1 MSNRFRGRNAI
12 VTGGSRGIGAA
23 LAERLAAEGASVV
36 IAARTLERHDHLA
49 GSLNE
54 TVERC
59 RRYGTTVE
67 AVVADLA
74 DETSRTAI
82 VPRALEVFD
91 GRVDILV
98 NNAAAAVYQSTLDY
112 PLRRRRLMFE
122 VNVEAPID
130 ITQAV
135 LPSMTE
141 RGEGWIVNVSSATA
155 RHAPGP
161 PYRTGGVHSVI
172 GVYGA
177 TKAALNRITH
187 AFAVELNGTGIRI
200 NTIEPRAAVMS
211 EGAEALVGGM
221 VGDESIES
229 MEAMVEGTLVLCDCP
244 PERTG
249 GVHVSLDLLDE
260 LGVTVMTID
269 GSTPYPGGRR
279 VVRT

>member
-1 MSNRFRGRNAI
+1 MDRFRGRNAI
-12 VTGGSRGIGAA
+12 VTGASRGIGAA
-23 LAERLAAEGASVV
+23 LTQRLAAEGASVV
-36 IAARTLERHDHLA
+36 IAARTLDRHDHLA

-54 TVERC
+54 TLERC

-74 DETSRTAI
+74 DAGSRATI
-82 VPRALEVFD
+82 VPRALEIFD

-98 NNAAAAVYQSTLDY
+98 NNAAAAVYQSVLDY
-112 PLRRRRLMFE
+112 SLRRRRVMFE
-122 VNVEAPID
+122 VNLEAPID
-130 ITQAV
+130 LTQAIV
-135 LPSMTE
+135 PSMTE

-155 RHAPGP
+155 RFAPGP

-177 TKAALNRITH
+177 TKAALNRVTH
-187 AFAVELNGTGIRI
+187 AFAVELYGTGIRV

-221 VGDESIES
+221 VGEEAIESI
-229 MEAMVEGTLVLCDCP
+229 EAMVEATLVLCDCA

-249 GVHVSLDLLDE
+249 GVHVSIDLLDE
-260 LGVTVMTID
+260 LDLTVMTLD
-269 GSTPYPGGRR
+269 GSGPYPGGRR
-279 VVRT
+279 VLRS

>member
-1 MSNRFRGRNAI
+1 MDRFRGRNAI
-12 VTGGSRGIGAA
+12 VTGASRGIGAA
-23 LAERLAAEGASVV
+23 LAERMAAEGASVV
-36 IAARTLERHDHLA
+36 IAARTLDHHDHLA

-59 RRYGTTVE
+59 RRYGTNVE
-67 AVVADLA
+67 AIVADLSDA
-74 DETSRTAI
+74 DSRATI
-82 VPRALEVFD
+82 VPRALEILD

-130 ITQAV
+130 LTQSV
-135 LPSMTE
+135 VPSMSA

-155 RHAPGP
+155 RVAQGP

-177 TKAALNRITH
+177 TKAALNRVTH
-187 AFAVELNGTGIRI
+187 AFAVELFGTGIRI

-221 VGDESIES
+221 VGDEAIES
-229 MEAMVEGTLVLCDCP
+229 MEAMVEAMLVLCDCP
-244 PERTG
+244 ADRTG

-260 LGVTVMTID
+260 LGITVMTLD
-269 GSTPYPGGRR
+269 GSAPYPGRQR
-279 VVRT
+279 

>member
-1 MSNRFRGRNAI
+1 MDRFGGRNAI
-12 VTGGSRGIGAA
+12 VTGASRGIGAA
-23 LAERLAAEGASVV
+23 LTERMAAEGASVV
-36 IAARTLERHDHLA
+36 IVARTLEHHDHLA

-59 RRYGTTVE
+59 RRYGTNVE
-67 AVVADLA
+67 AIVADLSDA
-74 DETSRTAI
+74 DSRATI
-82 VPRALEVFD
+82 VPRALEILD

-130 ITQAV
+130 LTQSV
-135 LPSMTE
+135 VPSMSA

-155 RHAPGP
+155 RVAPGP

-177 TKAALNRITH
+177 TKAALNRVTH
-187 AFAVELNGTGIRI
+187 AFAVELFGTGIRI

-221 VGDESIES
+221 VGDEAIES
-229 MEAMVEGTLVLCDCP
+229 MEAMVEAILVLCDCP
-244 PERTG
+244 ADRTG
-249 GVHVSLDLLDE
+249 SVHVSLDLLDE
-260 LGVTVMTID
+260 LGITVMTLD
-269 GSTPYPGGRR
+269 GSAPYPGGQR
-279 VVRT
+279 

>member
-1 MSNRFRGRNAI
+1 MGKRFAGRNVI

-74 DETSRTAI
+74 DDTSRAAI
-82 VPRALEVFD
+82 VPRALDVFD

-98 NNAAAAVYQSTLDY
+98 NNAAAAVYQSTLGY
-112 PLRRRRLMFE
+112 SLRRRRVMFE

-130 ITQAV
+130 LTQAV
-135 LPSMTE
+135 VPSMTE

-187 AFAVELNGTGIRI
+187 AFAVELFGTGIRI

-244 PERTG
+244 VERTG
-249 GVHVSLDLLDE
+249 GVHVSLDLLDD
-260 LGVTVMTID
+260 LGLTVMTID
-269 GSTPYPGGRR
+269 GSAPYPGGQR